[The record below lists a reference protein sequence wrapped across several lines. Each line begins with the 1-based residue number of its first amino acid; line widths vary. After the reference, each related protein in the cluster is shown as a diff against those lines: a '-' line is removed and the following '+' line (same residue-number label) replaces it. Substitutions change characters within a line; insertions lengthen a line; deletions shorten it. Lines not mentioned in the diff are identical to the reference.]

1 MTWVWLAVAG
11 GLGAVARYRVDLLV
25 PRGED
30 APRGTVVVNMSAC
43 LLLGLVT
50 GASTA
55 LSSTVVT
62 VLGAGLLGGY
72 STFSTASV
80 EGARLVLEGRWGAEA
95 AHAAGMTL
103 GTVGGAWLGVIIGT
117 VLVTGR
123 V

>member
-25 PRGED
+25 PRGEG

-80 EGARLVLEGRWGAEA
+80 EGARLVLEGRWGSEA

-103 GTVGGAWLGVIIGT
+103 GTVVCAWLGVTIGT
-117 VLVTGR
+117 VLVAAR